1 MAKLPTYE
9 EMGKKVAE
17 AALNEIYGG
26 KTIREWIEVL
36 VKQKPWEGEDCISR
50 QAVLDIVN
58 NPLNIRLDEII
69 KKLPPVTPQQK
80 IREWIPVTEKLPEKD
95 MPVLAT
101 DGTDMFVAWHYISF
115 DFFDKKNVE
124 GWSSYD
130 EQFIK
135 YAPIIAWM
143 PLPEPYE
150 EEKRGAE

>member
-17 AALNEIYGG
+17 KALDEIYGG
-26 KTIREWIEVL
+26 KTIREWIEIL
-36 VKQKPWEGEDCISR
+36 VKQKPWEDCVSR

-58 NPLNIRLDEII
+58 NPLNIRLNEII

-80 IREWIPVTEKLPEKD
+80 IREWIPVTERLPKKD
-95 MPVLAT
+95 IHVLAT
-101 DGTDMFVAWHYISF
+101 DGTDMFVAWYYISF
-115 DFFDKKNVE
+115 DFFEGKRFE

-130 EQFIK
+130 EQFVR

-150 EEKRGAE
+150 EKSEVQE